1 MVEETETVT
10 VAEERLVDI
19 GGLVE
24 EVYENIG
31 ILAGAHNKLLA
42 EFKDKHEEDCK
53 GKEETS
59 QKISELAFEIEVLKK
74 AVSQLSEKQHRISLY
89 K

>member
-1 MVEETETVT
+1 MVEETEAVAVT
-10 VAEERLVDI
+10 EERLVDV
-19 GGLVE
+19 GGIIE

-42 EFKDKHEEDCK
+42 EFKDEHKEYCK

-59 QKISELAFEIEVLKK
+59 QKISELALEIEVLKK
-74 AVSQLSEKQHRISLY
+74 AVSQLSQKQHRISLY